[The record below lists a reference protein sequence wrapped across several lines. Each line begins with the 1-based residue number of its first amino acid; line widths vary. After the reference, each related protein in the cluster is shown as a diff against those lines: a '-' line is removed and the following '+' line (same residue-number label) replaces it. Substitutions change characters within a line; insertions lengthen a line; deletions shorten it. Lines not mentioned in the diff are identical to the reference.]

1 MLVLMVTLSSCE
13 VIGGIFEAG
22 FWTAIVLIVL
32 VIVIIVWVL
41 NRFRR
46 R

>member
-1 MLVLMVTLSSCE
+1 MLVVMVTLSSCE
-13 VIGGIFEAG
+13 VVGGIFEAG
-22 FWTAIVLIVL
+22 FWTAVVLIV
-32 VIVIIVWVL
+32 IVIGIIIWVL